1 MSTIDIT
8 RHINKD
14 LEKVI
19 FEKSKKDNQLKERD
33 NYKPYKSDFTEEE
46 WWYFIHTLH
55 DAYIA
60 GANRVVN
67 ELNRQSDAEALRA
80 QKSAEKRI
88 QILIERDNIKNRRK

>member
-8 RHINKD
+8 RFISKD

-46 WWYFIHTLH
+46 WWYFLHTLH
-55 DAYIA
+55 DAYVA
-60 GANRVVN
+60 GANRVCA
-67 ELNRQSDAEALRA
+67 ELNKQADREVYEA
-80 QKSAEKRI
+80 QKRAEQRI
-88 QILIERDNIKNRRK
+88 KSLLRNE

>member
-33 NYKPYKSDFTEEE
+33 NYKPYVSDFSEEE

-55 DAYIA
+55 DAYVA
-60 GANRVVN
+60 GANRVCS
-67 ELNRQSDAEALRA
+67 ELNKRADAEVRDAQRRA
-80 QKSAEKRI
+80 EDRNYKNLSK
-88 QILIERDNIKNRRK
+88 LI